1 MIRLYSNNLRY
12 PSTFI
17 DVYRYD
23 RPLLFLHEDYEEDI
37 FIARNN
43 RISNGII
50 PLHFDVNR
58 NAPSNADLVVV
69 VVSPGSTVHLAPLA
83 SHIEY
88 FHSTFHARTLPIRD
102 PFIHALDRPS

>member
-1 MIRLYSNNLRY
+1 MIRMYSNNLRY
-12 PSTFI
+12 PLTFI

-23 RPLLFLHEDYEEDI
+23 RPLLLLHEDYEEEDI

-50 PLHFDVNR
+50 RLHFDVNR

-69 VVSPGSTVHLAPLA
+69 SPGSTVHLALLA

-102 PFIHALDRPS
+102 PFIHALNRPS